1 MAVYVNINRDSSK
14 DIISKPEHLYAYT
27 NQNASGETLYTDTT
41 TLTTGMTLYDN
52 TGTDTGLKVGTV
64 SGDSFEVESN
74 VTITFVPYSGAGAWS
89 GSYEGT
95 VNDISFISAPN
106 GCTPNTFLV
115 AKSQPC
121 TIKAKNTTS
130 KGNGMILADSAGN
143 QVAYGSTTFEYTFT
157 PTEDCTFEIGANIEP

>member
-1 MAVYVNINRDSSK
+1 MAEYGAIVNWYRDTSK
-14 DIISKPEHLYAYT
+14 DIVST
-27 NQNASGETLYTDTT
+27 STVYTDTT

-52 TGTDTGLKVGTV
+52 TGTDTGLKVGAI

-74 VTITFVPYSGAGAWS
+74 VTITFVPYNGAGAWS

-95 VNDISFISAPN
+95 VNDISFVSAPNEYN
-106 GCTPNTFLV
+106 GCTPNTFIV
-115 AKSQPC
+115 AKGQPC

-130 KGNGMILADSAGN
+130 KGTGMILADSAGN

>member
-1 MAVYVNINRDSSK
+1 MGTARWYRDTSK
-14 DIISKPEHLYAYT
+14 DIVPQPT
-27 NQNASGETLYTDTT
+27 TLYTDTT

-74 VTITFVPYSGAGAWS
+74 VTITFVPYSGHGAWS
-89 GSYEGT
+89 GSYKGT
-95 VNDISFISAPN
+95 VNDISFVSASN
-106 GCTPNTFLV
+106 GYSGCTPNTFLV
-115 AKSQPC
+115 TKGQPC
-121 TIKAKNTTS
+121 TIKAENTS
-130 KGNGMILADSAGN
+130 KGDGMILADSAGN

>member
-1 MAVYVNINRDSSK
+1 MGTARWYRDTSK
-14 DIISKPEHLYAYT
+14 DIVSKST
-27 NQNASGETLYTDTT
+27 VYTDTT

-52 TGTDTGLKVGTV
+52 TGTDTGLKVGAI

-74 VTITFVPYSGAGAWS
+74 VTITFVPYNGAGAWS

-95 VNDISFISAPN
+95 VNDISFVSAPNGYN

-121 TIKAKNTTS
+121 TIKAKKTGN
-130 KGNGMILADSAGN
+130 KGDGMILADSAGN

-157 PTEDCTFEIGANIEP
+157 PTEDCTFEIGANIEST